1 MPKIHR
7 RRADNAV
14 GMKTVTTHARQQ
26 FVDDELL
33 RLPMVADQIFDA
45 TWRAVHE
52 SVPTL
57 GPRER
62 GIAGDLLQVRA
73 GARARI
79 VERFVGSIRDQVQAE
94 LVRGTPMAVVSPTP
108 PRGELSL
115 LDEDEI
121 ATDVE
126 TSHAIEAIRSVT
138 EHELRELATYTS
150 ALAGDPDVSR
160 DHNPFRAETY
170 ARALWDAVQML
181 PLGKAYQA
189 RLMRHAS
196 VPLAQVLRKTY
207 AGACAR
213 LEAQGVVAALHRTL
227 ILPPGA
233 RTLRPTDSWVGVE
246 PTLNQI
252 RAIIPTPAT
261 DYAALPTQ
269 QVPLDRLIDDSDQAL
284 RALPDDAPPTVRAQL
299 LESQRARLVR
309 HAQTP
314 IDRQHIEM
322 LTRLFEAMLSDPRV
336 SRDIRAVLARM
347 QPSTLRLA
355 LRDDSAL
362 DDYTHPV
369 WRFMDLAAHLAALH
383 AEGSPERERVLRMSE
398 QLIDSMAREP
408 VPDAQLY
415 RGGLDRLIDDDCMGF
430 EARVLRAEADI
441 EAMQILED
449 RLIAETQGN
458 IPTGMGPLDEGQLD
472 TVPADLLA
480 SLPGN
485 DGERPAS
492 EDWMR
497 ERRPGEWVRLFYRG
511 DWQRAQLLW
520 IGHHGDAFLF
530 GREQSDETLA
540 LRRRALA
547 RLHSEGLVRPLRVRS
562 MLRSAAV
569 QILRAN
575 KRMNQRPA

>member
-1 MPKIHR
+1 
-7 RRADNAV
+7 
-14 GMKTVTTHARQQ
+14 
-26 FVDDELL
+26 
-33 RLPMVADQIFDA
+33 MVADQIFDA
-45 TWRAVHE
+45 TWRAVQE

-62 GIAGDLLQVRA
+62 GMAGDLLQVRA
-73 GARARI
+73 SARARI
-79 VERFVGSIRDQVQAE
+79 VECFVDSVRTQVLAE
-94 LVRGTPMAVVSPTP
+94 LARGSPTADTTSTP

-138 EHELRELATYTS
+138 EHELRELAAFTS
-150 ALAGDPDVSR
+150 SLAGDPDVSR

-170 ARALWDAVQML
+170 ARALWDGVQML

-196 VPLAQVLRKTY
+196 VPLALVLRKTY

-233 RTLRPTDSWVGVE
+233 RTLRLTDSWVGEE
-246 PTLNQI
+246 PTLNQV
-252 RAIIPTPAT
+252 RAVIAAPDSSASPTRP
-261 DYAALPTQ
+261 
-269 QVPLDRLIDDSDQAL
+269 VPRDRLTDDSDQAL
-284 RALPDDAPPTVRAQL
+284 PALPDDAASTVRAQL

-314 IDRQHIEM
+314 VDKQHIEM

-336 SRDIRAVLARM
+336 ARDIRAMLARM
-347 QPSTLRLA
+347 QPSTLRLT
-355 LRDDSAL
+355 LRDESAL

-383 AEGSPERERVLRMSE
+383 PEGTPERERVLRASE
-398 QLIDSMAREP
+398 QLIDAMAREP

-415 RGGLDRLIDDDCMGF
+415 RSGLDRLIDDDCNSF
-430 EARVLRAEADI
+430 EARVRRTEADI
-441 EAMQILED
+441 DAMQALED
-449 RLIAETQGN
+449 RLIVETQGN

-485 DGERPAS
+485 DGKSPAS
-492 EDWMR
+492 DEWTQ

-511 DWQRAQLLW
+511 DWHRAQLLW
-520 IGHHGDAFLF
+520 IGHHGEALLF
-530 GREQSDETLA
+530 GLEQSDETLA

-569 QILRAN
+569 LILRAN
-575 KRMNQRPA
+575 GREPQRTA